1 MSLKLF
7 GLSNLK
13 MTGSIANLEKYNKQQ
28 VEIMQRQQNKA
39 TAYYKHL

>member
-1 MSLKLF
+1 
-7 GLSNLK
+7 
-13 MTGSIANLEKYNKQQ
+13 MTAEECGNIKYNKQQ